1 MGDFR
6 TTIGESIPL
15 TRKAQRRRLFWIFG
29 ITILLLAAIVY
40 AGIAIKMER
49 YAVASGYVTTKK
61 YAEVRPP
68 TSGTV
73 ANILAHSGDKVKIGQ
88 VLVQLNAEE
97 EEASLEETKSKVEK
111 LAAERE
117 RRRAQIEIELQR
129 RQVSIDEQK
138 RNHQDA
144 INIARLQ
151 LKNAQNKLK
160 RTKELVER
168 GLKAASALEDD
179 GLKEQL
185 AQVQLTSL
193 LAKDFA
199 IYETLLAKDK
209 AAYQNELMAM
219 EQELEAQRDAVR
231 RAEARLRSKQVRAPI
246 SGRVLRYEF
255 VVGELVRPETV
266 LFEIFGGEEK
276 VLKLR
281 IAEHYATKVAP
292 GQRYSAILASFSGLQ
307 TIYFTGKVTRLRNV
321 IQAEGRKTYR
331 VAYCNFDDQGFVI
344 PPGTT
349 AEARIYYGRSCLW
362 FYLFNIDL

>member
-15 TRKAQRRRLFWIFG
+15 TRKARRRRLLWIG
-29 ITILLLAAIVY
+29 GTILVLLAAVVY
-40 AGIAIKMER
+40 AGVAIKMER
-49 YAVASGYVTTKK
+49 YAVASGYVTTRE

-73 ANILAHSGDKVKIGQ
+73 AKIEAHSGDKVEKGQ
-88 VLVQLNAEE
+88 VLVRLDAEE
-97 EEASLEETKSKVEK
+97 EEASLEEAKRKVEK
-111 LAAERE
+111 LAAEQE
-117 RRRAQIEIELQR
+117 RRRAQIEVELQR
-129 RQVSIDEQK
+129 RQVTLEEQK
-138 RNHQDA
+138 RNLQDA

-151 LKNAQNKLK
+151 LKNAQSKLK
-160 RTKELVER
+160 RTRELVER

-179 GLKEQL
+179 SLKEQL
-185 AQVQLTSL
+185 AQAQLASL
-193 LAKDFA
+193 LAKDLT

-209 AAYQNELMAM
+209 AAYQNELAAM
-219 EQELEAQRDAVR
+219 EQDLEAQRDVVR
-231 RAEARLRSKQVRAPI
+231 RAEARLRAKMVRAPI
-246 SGRVLRYEF
+246 AGTVLRYEF

-266 LFEIFGGEEK
+266 LFEIFGGDEK

-281 IAEHYATKVAP
+281 IAERYATKVAP
-292 GQRYSAILASFSGLQ
+292 GQKYSAVLASFSGLQ
-307 TIYFTGKVTRLRNV
+307 TIYFTGRITRLRNV
-321 IQAEGRKTYR
+321 IQAEGRQTYR
-331 VAYCNFDDQGFVI
+331 VAYGDFDDRGFAI